1 MERIN
6 KIFIYNIMVS
16 PYILMVLLIIC
27 FTINPFIKKHASK
40 NVTSYEYTFIYQI
53 FIVIFIVLYSIYL
66 IQTKACDLTCYKKMN
81 VKDIGWTILAVITG
95 MVGSTLLLYLVKMDD
110 VSYLIPNVQGIV
122 ILLGA
127 AIGYFIFNEK
137 FDKFKFIGI
146 LLIFF
151 GILSINYGKL
161 TSS

>member
-16 PYILMVLLIIC
+16 SYILIVLLIIC

-40 NVTSYEYTFIYQI
+40 NVTSNEYTFIYQI
-53 FIVIFIVLYSIYL
+53 FIVVFIALYSTYL
-66 IQTKACDLTCYKKMN
+66 IQTKACELTCYKKMN
-81 VKDIGWTILAVITG
+81 NKDIWWTILAVITG
-95 MVGSTLLLYLVKMDD
+95 MVGSTLLLYLVKTDD

-127 AIGYFIFNEK
+127 GIGYFIFNES
-137 FDKFKFIGI
+137 FDTFKFIGI

-151 GILSINYGKL
+151 GIISINYGKL
-161 TSS
+161 TTS

>member
-16 PYILMVLLIIC
+16 SYILMVLLIIC
-27 FTINPFIKKHASK
+27 FTINPFIKKHASS

-53 FIVIFIVLYSIYL
+53 FIVVFIVLYSIYL
-66 IQTKACDLTCYKKMN
+66 IQTKACDLTCYKKMK
-81 VKDIGWTILAVITG
+81 VKDIVWTILAVITG
-95 MVGSTLLLYLVKMDD
+95 MVGSTVLLYLVKMDD

-127 AIGYFIFNEK
+127 AIGYFIFNES
-137 FDKFKFIGI
+137 FDTFKFIGI

-151 GILSINYGKL
+151 GIISINYGKL

>member
-1 MERIN
+1 
-6 KIFIYNIMVS
+6 
-16 PYILMVLLIIC
+16 
-27 FTINPFIKKHASK
+27 
-40 NVTSYEYTFIYQI
+40 
-53 FIVIFIVLYSIYL
+53 
-66 IQTKACDLTCYKKMN
+66 
-81 VKDIGWTILAVITG
+81 

-127 AIGYFIFNEK
+127 AIGYFIFNES
-137 FDKFKFIGI
+137 FDTFKFLGI

-161 TSS
+161 TAS

>member
-16 PYILMVLLIIC
+16 SYLLIMILIIC

-40 NVTSYEYTFIYQI
+40 NVNADEYIFIYQI
-53 FIVIFIVLYSIYL
+53 FIVVFIVLSSIYL
-66 IQTKACDLTCYKKMN
+66 IQSKTCNINCYKKMSA
-81 VKDIGWTILAVITG
+81 KDIGWTILAVITG
-95 MVGSTLLLYLVKMDD
+95 MIGSTLLLYLVKMDD

-127 AIGYFIFNEK
+127 AIGYFIFNES

>member
-1 MERIN
+1 
-6 KIFIYNIMVS
+6 MVS
-16 PYILMVLLIIC
+16 SYILMVLLILC

-40 NVTSYEYTFIYQI
+40 NVTSNEYTFIYQI
-53 FIVIFIVLYSIYL
+53 FIVVFIIIYSIYL
-66 IQTKACDLTCYKKMN
+66 LQTKSCDLECYKKMTL
-81 VKDIGWTILAVITG
+81 KELGWTILAVITG

-110 VSYLIPNVQGIV
+110 VSYLVPNIQGIV

-127 AIGYFIFNEK
+127 LIGYFIFNEV
-137 FDKFKFIGI
+137 FDKYKVFGI

-151 GILSINYGKL
+151 GIISINYGKL

>member
-1 MERIN
+1 MI
-6 KIFIYNIMVS
+6 S
-16 PYILMVLLIIC
+16 PYLLMVLLILC

-53 FIVIFIVLYSIYL
+53 FIVVFIILYSIYL
-66 IQTKACDLTCYKKMN
+66 LQTKACDLACYKKMTL
-81 VKDIGWTILAVITG
+81 KELGWTILAVITG
-95 MVGSTLLLYLVKMDD
+95 MIGSTLLLYLVKMDD
-110 VSYLIPNVQGIV
+110 ISYLIPNIQGIV
-122 ILLGA
+122 ILLGSL
-127 AIGYFIFNEK
+127 IGYFIFNEVFNK
-137 FDKFKFIGI
+137 YKVFGI

>member
-16 PYILMVLLIIC
+16 SYLLIMILIIC

-40 NVTSYEYTFIYQI
+40 NVNVDEYIFIYQI
-53 FIVIFIVLYSIYL
+53 FILVFIVLSSIYL
-66 IQTKACDLTCYKKMN
+66 IQSNTCNINCYKKMTI
-81 VKDIGWTILAVITG
+81 KDIGWTILAVISG

-110 VSYLIPNVQGIV
+110 VSYLIPNIQGIV
-122 ILLGA
+122 ILLGS

-137 FDKFKFIGI
+137 IDKFKLVGI

-151 GILSINYGKL
+151 GIISINYGKL
-161 TSS
+161 KIN